1 MVWSCSLEDVLTCFI
16 YVDLTVLFLSDELI
30 MISNTPVNTKYFIS
44 DLSEFVVKIFVGV
57 EYECPRG
64 HRFMC
69 SAPDKVLK
77 TTGSGLVKDN
87 GNKVT
92 SNDMPLYF
100 PCPCR

>member
-1 MVWSCSLEDVLTCFI
+1 MRESVYYLLFYIHVAFILLFIVCF
-16 YVDLTVLFLSDELI
+16 L
-30 MISNTPVNTKYFIS
+30 
-44 DLSEFVVKIFVGV
+44 DLSEFNVKIFVGV

-77 TTGSGLVKDN
+77 TSGTGLVKDN

-92 SNDMPLYF
+92 GCDMPLYF
-100 PCPCR
+100 PCPCM